1 MQLVINSFGSSIKRN
16 GEMFQISLKDKKTEI
31 SARRIHSVLITTGA
45 HFSTDSIQL
54 AIEHNI
60 DIVLLDKYGTPYGR
74 FWSGRMGS
82 SAAIRRAQFTIAEN
96 EQGLNI
102 VKEWLKTKLNNQV
115 LFIKELYHH
124 RKDKKSLF
132 EPAIE
137 LINKNQIIIES
148 LKGSVTEQR
157 QKLLGLEGSS
167 ASAYWSVL
175 GKLPPAPFQFDK
187 RSQNPATDPVNAMIN
202 YAYGVL
208 YSKVERGCIIAG
220 LDPYVGFLHTDR
232 YNKKSLVFD
241 LIEPFRIFADR
252 VVLKLF
258 TGRKCRESMFRKD
271 SSSAIVLEKSA
282 KELLITRLNDYLEE
296 SVRYK
301 IKSSK
306 TGKTRQIK
314 RRDTIQAEAHSLAN
328 AMIGKN
334 IDDIPKVTEIG
345 ELFD

>member
-1 MQLVINSFGSSIKRN
+1 MKSQILYLIASHLIEYLYCPRFTYYEYVLSIGQSEEKQFKVVKGR
-16 GEMFQISLKDKKTEI
+16 D
-31 SARRIHSVLITTGA
+31 IH
-45 HFSTDSIQL
+45 
-54 AIEHNI
+54 E
-60 DIVLLDKYGTPYGR
+60 
-74 FWSGRMGS
+74 
-82 SAAIRRAQFTIAEN
+82 E
-96 EQGLNI
+96 
-102 VKEWLKTKLNNQV
+102 
-115 LFIKELYHH
+115 
-124 RKDKKSLF
+124 
-132 EPAIE
+132 
-137 LINKNQIIIES
+137 
-148 LKGSVTEQR
+148 R
-157 QKLLGLEGSS
+157 QKVNSGYLRKKLGGVKKEQDFIPQL
-167 ASAYWSVL
+167 
-175 GKLPPAPFQFDK
+175 
-187 RSQNPATDPVNAMIN
+187 TPVNAMIN

-328 AMIGKN
+328 AIIGKN